1 MKHVYLRKTLAGA
14 LLLLGT
20 HIGFGQQ
27 GGVLDATTFGAG
39 VSGGSNF
46 ISNTAI
52 TSTGKIIIA
61 GDFNSVDG
69 NTKTNLAQL
78 NSNGSFDASF
88 NTGGN
93 GPNAIVRALRIRSDN
108 KIWIGGAFTQFNG
121 AAAPGGIL
129 LLNDDGS
136 RDVSYA
142 PASGTNLRV
151 NTIGILSSGD
161 IVAAGLF
168 TTFNGSS
175 VGKIARI
182 SATGVLNTTF
192 NTNIGT
198 GATVGDFERIAVQ
211 SDDKIIAVGNVTTFN
226 GSTIGGVVRLN
237 ADGTLDATFMSNIGT
252 GANNVVRAVALQSD
266 GKILIGGD
274 FTSWNGTTGINRLV
288 RLNTDG
294 TRDVSFTAGA
304 NTSITAILV
313 KSDDSFVLG
322 GSFTISGTTTPS
334 LLPTRNSISA
344 FNANGT
350 VNTNFVPNPGANS
363 GSFVNQLALQSDGK
377 IVVVGSF
384 TSFNGSTRT
393 RIARL
398 HGDLTAASTAQTAT
412 ITSISA
418 NNVYALGSTDGSIV
432 AKVVPNGATPVS
444 GNVTAQVF
452 FDGSVQSVGSIP
464 YLQRHYEITPAAGST
479 ARVTLYFTQAEF
491 DAFNAVPNGADLP
504 YDGADVEGNKANI
517 RFTKYSGS
525 STGGTGNPA
534 DYSGGSSIIDPLD
547 TDIVWNSTTSKW
559 EISFDVSGFSGF
571 FMQTSLNLLPVKLKN
586 FTARAEGI
594 TAKLDWNTSSEQNS
608 SHFNVE
614 RSLDGNSFVVAGKVN
629 AAGNSSSNRVYA
641 FADNLAKVPHTGV
654 VYYRLN
660 MIDKDGKAAYS
671 EVKSIRPAKVQL
683 GAALLQNPVNSE
695 ARVLYQAAASETISI
710 RVLDS
715 RGQLLMQQQQQVSAG
730 ANQIRLATASL
741 AKGIYIIEVNSNGER
756 STLRV
761 VKE

>member
-1 MKHVYLRKTLAGA
+1 MKHVYFQKAMAGA

-39 VSGGSNF
+39 VSGGNNF

-211 SDDKIIAVGNVTTFN
+211 PDDKIIAVGNVTTFN
-226 GSTIGGVVRLN
+226 GASIGRVVRLN
-237 ADGTLDATFMSNIGT
+237 ADGTTDATFMTNIGT
-252 GANNVVRAVALQSD
+252 GANNTVRAVAVQSD
-266 GKILIGGD
+266 GKILLGGD
-274 FTSWNGTTGINRLV
+274 FTNWNGSAVVRLV
-288 RLNTDG
+288 RLNPDG
-294 TRDVSFTAGA
+294 TVDATFTAGA
-304 NTSITAILV
+304 NSSITAILV
-313 KSDDSFVLG
+313 KSDDSFLLG

-334 LLPTRNSISA
+334 VLPTRNSISS

-363 GSFVNQLALQSDGK
+363 GGFVNQLALQSDGK
-377 IVVVGSF
+377 IVAVGSF
-384 TSFNGSTRT
+384 TTFNGATRT

-398 HGDLTAASTAQTAT
+398 HGDLTAAITAQTAT
-412 ITSISA
+412 ITGISA

-452 FDGSVQSVGSIP
+452 FDGSVQSVGNIP
-464 YLQRHYEITPAAGST
+464 YLQRHYEITPASGTT

-491 DAFNAVPNGADLP
+491 DAFNAVPNGNDLP
-504 YDGADVEGNKANI
+504 YNGADVENNKANI
-517 RFTKYSGS
+517 RFTKYAGS
-525 STGGTGNPA
+525 SSPNDGNPA
-534 DYSGGSSIIDPLD
+534 NYSGGTTIIDPVD
-547 TDIVWNSTTSKW
+547 TDIIWNSTTSKW
-559 EISFDVSGFSGF
+559 EISFDVTGFSGF
-571 FMQTSLNLLPVKLKN
+571 FMQTSLNVLPVKLKN
-586 FTARAEGI
+586 FTARAEGVA
-594 TAKLDWNTSSEQNS
+594 AKLDWNTASEQNS

-614 RSLDGNSFVVAGKVN
+614 RSLDGNNFAVAGKVN
-629 AAGNSSSNRVYA
+629 AAGNSNSSRSYN
-641 FADNLAKVPHTGV
+641 FTDNLAKVPHTGV
-654 VYYRLN
+654 VYYRLH
-660 MIDKDGKAAYS
+660 MIDRDGKAAYS
-671 EVKSIRPAKVQL
+671 DIKSIRPGKVNL
-683 GAALLQNPVNSE
+683 GAALLQNPVTSE
-695 ARVLYQAAASETISI
+695 ARVLYKATATEKINI

-715 RGQLLMQQQQQVSAG
+715 RGQLVMQTAQQVSAG
-730 ANQIRLATASL
+730 ANQLKLATANL
-741 AKGIYIIEVNSNGER
+741 AKGIYSIEVTGNGNR
-756 STLRV
+756 QTLRL